1 MRVAWTRSVTMV
13 ILDRLV
19 YHEMRAGGAAALDI
33 GWRSEV
39 TAQCSRNDAEPAFGM
54 AKGGNRW

>member
-1 MRVAWTRSVTMV
+1 ME

-39 TAQCSRNDAEPAFGM
+39 TAQCGRNDAELAFGM